1 MGNELPY
8 ASGKATEATA
18 PEAAEITSA
27 CEFAEAKAM
36 TLGVRL
42 DTHRRVPKSAT
53 SDGDKAKGPEVV
65 FEAIPW
71 Q

>member
-1 MGNELPY
+1 
-8 ASGKATEATA
+8 
-18 PEAAEITSA
+18 
-27 CEFAEAKAM
+27 
-36 TLGVRL
+36 VREKL
-42 DTHRRVPKSAT
+42 RAHGRVPKSAT